1 MIDDP
6 KFLAAQAGAWTEVRK
21 QFEGWTQTP
30 NGPGSYRENT
40 AAVSQWLPAIIELYD
55 IHSMLDVPCGDLN
68 WMRHVDLEGLER
80 YYGWDVEPK
89 LISDNEIQFGNDSH
103 DVMFDRINILEPR
116 YEDDWPP
123 DLDLIWCRDLT
134 IHLPIAANQAML
146 DNFRRSGATY
156 LAITNCPT
164 VEDNVFDYPPEG
176 HDNRPGY
183 WCHPINLELPPFNLG
198 TGILSR
204 IPDCEGREMILV
216 EL

>member
-1 MIDDP
+1 MNVDDHE
-6 KFLAAQAGAWTEVRK
+6 FLAAQAGAWTEVRR

-40 AAVSQWLPAIIELYD
+40 AAVSQWLPAVIELYD
-55 IHSMLDVPCGDLN
+55 IRTMLDVPCGDLN
-68 WMRHVDLEGLER
+68 WMSRVDLTDLEH

-89 LISDNEIQFGNDSH
+89 LISDNRLHFGGEG
-103 DVMFDRINILEPR
+103 VVFDRVNILETR
-116 YEDDWPP
+116 YEDDWPL

-134 IHLPIAANQAML
+134 IHLPISANQML
-146 DNFRRSGATY
+146 LENFRRSGATY
-156 LAITNCPT
+156 LAITTCPRT
-164 VEDNVFDYPPEG
+164 VDNDFDYPPEG
-176 HDNRPGY
+176 HDERPGY

-198 TGILSR
+198 PNIISR